1 MMLSEIVER
10 LPQLLSGV
18 GTTLELMVLS
28 LLVGLILAI
37 ALTFLSEVAGIVVRK
52 IIDGYVF
59 FIRGTPLLVQIFLIY
74 YGSGQ
79 FEWLRQTP
87 LWSILQEPF
96 ACAII
101 AFALN
106 TAGYT
111 IALLR
116 GAIASVP
123 QGEIDACCALGM
135 SRGVMYRH
143 VIIPR
148 AFRIMLPAYS
158 NEVVMILKGTS
169 LASTITILD
178 LMGITNRLIA
188 QTYETVQWL
197 FVAGVIYLVLNA
209 IIIAS
214 FKQLEKYWFRYIQ
227 VS

>member
-1 MMLSEIVER
+1 MILNEIIER

-18 GTTLELMVLS
+18 GVTIELMVSS
-28 LLVGLILAI
+28 LLVGLILAV
-37 ALTFLSEVAGIVVRK
+37 LFTFLSETCGIVVRK

-79 FEWLRQTP
+79 FEWLRHTP
-87 LWSILQEPF
+87 LWIILQEPF
-96 ACAII
+96 SCAII

-111 IALLR
+111 TALLR
-116 GAIASVP
+116 GAINSVP
-123 QGEIDACCALGM
+123 SGEVDACYALGM

-143 VIIPR
+143 IIIPR

-169 LASTITILD
+169 LASTITLLD
-178 LMGITNRLIA
+178 LMGVTNKIIA
-188 QTYETVQWL
+188 QTYETIEWL
-197 FVAGVIYLVLNA
+197 VVAGIIYLILNA
-209 IIIAS
+209 IVVTL
-214 FKQLEKYWFRYIQ
+214 FKLLERHYYRYLQ
-227 VS
+227 Q